1 MSCFNCWDK
10 PGLKALSRCPGWSTK
25 TSWLGIQ
32 SGSIVL
38 HEYQHAMI
46 SLFNQLAE
54 DLVLLF

>member
-1 MSCFNCWDK
+1 MFCFNCWDK
-10 PGLKALSRCPGWSTK
+10 PGLKALSRRPGWSTK
-25 TSWLGIQ
+25 KSWLGIQ

-54 DLVLLF
+54 E